1 MEHRCSI
8 RISTELNAVVNCR
21 RVGVVHTRI
30 RDVGL
35 GGMFVETGSVALHVN
50 TPVDV
55 TVRVPQNGADRLY
68 RLRAWVVWSRQSG
81 AGLTLRSFDDASDVA
96 LRKLVLRERRVA
108 NPGSACTSGIARSGI
123 RQPEFDE
130 RSRRRFA

>member
-8 RISTELNAVVNCR
+8 RISTVLNAVVNCR

-35 GGMFVETGSVALHVN
+35 GGMFIETGSIALHMN

-55 TVRVPQNGADRLY
+55 IVRVPQNGADGLY
-68 RLRAWVVWSRQSG
+68 RLRAWVVWSRQGG
-81 AGLTLRSFDDASDVA
+81 AGLTLRSFDDASDAV
-96 LRKLVLRERRVA
+96 LRTLVLRERRVA
-108 NPGSACTSGIARSGI
+108 TPGSARTSGIARTGI
-123 RQPEFDE
+123 GQPEFDQ
-130 RSRRRFA
+130 RSHRRFA

>member
-8 RISTELNAVVNCR
+8 RISTVLNAVVNCR

-35 GGMFVETGSVALHVN
+35 GGMFIETGSIALHMN

-55 TVRVPQNGADRLY
+55 IVRVPQNGADGLY
-68 RLRAWVVWSRQSG
+68 RLRAWVVWSRQGG
-81 AGLTLRSFDDASDVA
+81 AGLTLRSFDDASDAV
-96 LRKLVLRERRVA
+96 LRTLVLRERRVA
-108 NPGSACTSGIARSGI
+108 TPGSARTSGITRTGI
-123 RQPEFDE
+123 GQPEFDQ
-130 RSRRRFA
+130 RSHRRFA